1 MNARSRCPPAAK
13 PRRNLRPTQQ
23 GMSIAKDV
31 WMFGIGLM
39 LLIDGLGD
47 DEC

>member
-1 MNARSRCPPAAK
+1 MYLRTPEMREEGS
-13 PRRNLRPTQQ
+13 LRPTAQ

-31 WMFGIGLM
+31 WMFGIGLT